1 MNDLCPC
8 LGYSPWFS
16 PSERNVGSFP
26 EQQLAINTNVSRKT
40 LQRSVLR
47 QTVTKRIIDIKVNLK
62 SPFIWVRLACW
73 YSYRGNLWRNYTTF
87 FEIRDISIAIQ
98 TFWQFMRVENSIP
111 TTELGFSTPSLLIWE
126 PISLQLRT
134 KMIET
139 RSFNL
144 AIANHVPVFT
154 I

>member
-87 FEIRDISIAIQ
+87 FWKHVSAVLLYI
-98 TFWQFMRVENSIP
+98 FLNSWHIFCYP
-111 TTELGFSTPSLLIWE
+111 DL
-126 PISLQLRT
+126 
-134 KMIET
+134 
-139 RSFNL
+139 L
-144 AIANHVPVFT
+144 AIYASGKFHPDYRAGFFNPITLNMRTNFT
-154 I
+154 AITYQDDRNAIF